1 MVLFSDDY
9 SASNSVFQVVVAD
22 IRSSNSGD
30 TIRKLGDL
38 LDTGGCLILGSID
51 DVDDQSSS
59 PKHSGGVLSRYF
71 DRVPCVDNEASYPHI
86 YKETRNKHQFAI
98 SYFSVWRKKTDQT
111 KALCATSEAGDD
123 VRDAVEYYENDKIL
137 NSYDLFHFGEGL
149 LSVKN
154 FPLRMAE
161 VCLEACDKYKARL
174 ELALDAGAGPG
185 RTAMELCNKFKQVCS
200 NIVSLVI
207 DGLFRFALMTTP
219 MVLLRTCW
227 PKPRQLG

>member
-1 MVLFSDDY
+1 MVL
-9 SASNSVFQVVVAD
+9 NL
-22 IRSSNSGD
+22 
-30 TIRKLGDL
+30 K
-38 LDTGGCLILGSID
+38 
-51 DVDDQSSS
+51 
-59 PKHSGGVLSRYF
+59 VLSRYF

-174 ELALDAGAGPG
+174 ELALDVGAGPG
-185 RTAMELCNKFKQVCS
+185 RTGRPRRLLWRVRELRPPGSQGAAPS
-200 NIVSLVI
+200 R
-207 DGLFRFALMTTP
+207 GTR
-219 MVLLRTCW
+219 
-227 PKPRQLG
+227 